1 MDGLRLSAKQKKP
14 QIGDLVRL
22 IKQPWHTGYDM
33 LFGIVVEHHEL
44 HCKVFYTD
52 GRMGRPMRETL
63 EVL

>member
-1 MDGLRLSAKQKKP
+1 MKQKRP

-22 IKQPWHTGYDM
+22 IPRNWHTGYDM
-33 LFGIVVEHHEL
+33 LLGIVVGHVGF

-52 GRMGRPMRETL
+52 GRSGNPMRDAL